1 MTFLEET
8 AKNISDRHGT
18 ELSAVAVVFQN
29 RRAALYFKHHL
40 AELAGGASWLPWT
53 TSIQDF
59 WSERTGLRRMET
71 VELFF
76 TAFESYRESGG
87 LDTIDGFSRWAP
99 TALSDFDEIDHYFV
113 DHEKFFRAARDLK
126 RVEAWSPD
134 GKTTPMQ
141 VRYLDHLERMEI
153 FYKRL
158 TARMQTARAGYD
170 GWIAR
175 TAVTVLDSL
184 ATDMPYRYV
193 YFVGF
198 NALTRCE
205 EKLMKALCDQE
216 RGEIIVDADEY
227 YTDDPMQE
235 AGSGLRL
242 MARTMGWKKIPGV
255 GQHYRNS
262 SKQIT
267 LTAAARRV
275 GQARTAGHI
284 LSEIPS
290 EHHSK
295 TAVVLADETALLPVL
310 HAIPGTVAS
319 LNVSMGYPCSMTSS
333 ADLIRLL
340 LEMQERSLEWDPRG
354 FYHKDIERLLHHP
367 FLRRVNA
374 GLCRDLLD
382 QMAKWNQ
389 VIFSEADWKEAVHDQ
404 PEFARWIAL
413 WKDGADA
420 LTGLKSVMEE
430 WIERSFS
437 LLEKEAARH
446 LYRIVALIE
455 RYSENL
461 SGPLSLRVVREML
474 TSLIA
479 ETRIPFIGEPLEGLQ
494 VLGFLETRSLDFK
507 NVIVVSANEGTLPRP
522 SRRESSIPF
531 ELRKE
536 WGLPTHELHDGIYA
550 YNFYRLLQRAEN
562 VWIVYDSE
570 TDELGQGERSRFIA
584 QMLRELPAYH
594 SGIRIRDEV
603 ARFPFVLHGPS
614 TTDRVMKD
622 GNVMDLLREYLQSGV
637 SATALQNYYECRM
650 RFYYQY
656 LLGLKAGDDV
666 EESIDAMTF
675 GMIIH
680 ESLNELYAEFEGSCL
695 VSDRVRQ
702 KKETIPDVIV
712 RAARKVFG
720 SGELRFGKNYLMMQ
734 VASKWLERFIAWDS
748 ERAGR
753 HRVFLEGLEMSAD
766 RRLAVHGY
774 DVRFYGRLDRV
785 ETVDDQPVIIDFKTG
800 KAEESKKSDMDAVM
814 KDKRA
819 LQLAFYAWLRTKAS
833 SDAPQ
838 PAIFSFRHFSDP
850 LMALTVDGHQLT
862 SAHMDEFEQHLI
874 TWIAEVTDP
883 NVPFERTGE
892 INRCQYCDFQVIC
905 QRQSRE
911 SLF

>member
-40 AELAGGASWLPWT
+40 ADLAGGASWLPWT

-87 LDTIDGFSRWAP
+87 LDTIGDFSRWAP

-141 VRYLDHLERMEI
+141 GRYLDHLERMEI

-158 TARMQTARAGYD
+158 TARMQSARAGYD

-184 ATDMPYRYV
+184 TTGMPYRYV

-205 EKLMKALCDQE
+205 EKLMKALCDRE

-310 HAIPGTVAS
+310 HAIPDTVAS
-319 LNVSMGYPCSMTSS
+319 LNVSMGYPCGMTSS
-333 ADLIRLL
+333 ADLVRLL

-374 GLCRDLLD
+374 ALCRDLLD

-389 VIFSEADWKEAVHDQ
+389 VIFSEADWKEAVNDQ

-474 TSLIA
+474 MRLIA

-584 QMLRELPAYH
+584 QMLRELPSYH

-622 GNVMDLLREYLQSGV
+622 GNVLDLLREYLQSGV
-637 SATALQNYYECRM
+637 SPTALQSYYECRM

-675 GMIIH
+675 GTIIH
-680 ESLNELYAEFEGSCL
+680 ESLNELYAEFEGSRL

-702 KKETIPDVIV
+702 KKESIPDVIV
-712 RAARKVFG
+712 QAARKVFG
-720 SGELRFGKNYLMMQ
+720 RGELRFGKNYLMMQ
-734 VASKWLERFIAWDS
+734 VATKWLERFMAWDS

-753 HRVFLEGLEMSAD
+753 HRVFLEGLEMAAD

-785 ETVDDQPVIIDFKTG
+785 ETVDDQPVVIDFKTG

-819 LQLAFYAWLRTKAS
+819 LQLAFYAWLRSEAS
-833 SDAPQ
+833 SDVPQ

-862 SAHMDEFEQHLI
+862 TAHVDEFEQHLI

-883 NVPFERTGE
+883 NLPFERTGE

>member
-8 AKNISDRHGT
+8 AKTIADRHGT
-18 ELSAVAVVFQN
+18 ELSTVAVVFQN

-40 AELAGGASWLPWT
+40 ADLVDGASWLPWT

-87 LDTIDGFSRWAP
+87 LDTIDDFFRWAP
-99 TALSDFDEIDHYFV
+99 TALSDFDDIDHYLV
-113 DHEKFFRAARDLK
+113 DPKKFFKAARDLK
-126 RVEAWSPD
+126 RIEFWSPD

-141 VRYLDHLERMEI
+141 GRYLDHLERMEI
-153 FYKRL
+153 FYERL

-175 TAVTVLDSL
+175 TAVSVLESL
-184 ATDMPYRYV
+184 TAEMPYRFV

-198 NALTRCE
+198 NALTACE
-205 EKLMKALCDQE
+205 EKLMKELYDRK

-227 YTDDPMQE
+227 YTGDPMQE

-242 MARTMGWKKIPGV
+242 MARAMGWKKIPGV
-255 GQHYRNS
+255 GRHYRDIA
-262 SKQIT
+262 KQIT
-267 LTAAARRV
+267 FTAAARRV

-284 LSEIPS
+284 LSEIPP

-295 TAVVLADETALLPVL
+295 TAVVLADETTLLPVL
-310 HAIPGTVAS
+310 HAIPGNIAS
-319 LNVSMGYPCSMTSS
+319 LNVSMGYPCGMTSS
-333 ADLIRLL
+333 ADLVRLL
-340 LEMQERSLEWDPRG
+340 LEMQERSLEWNPRG

-374 GLCRDLLD
+374 ALCRNLLD
-382 QMAKWNQ
+382 HMAKWNQ
-389 VIFSEADWKEAVHDQ
+389 VIFSETDWKEAVHDQ

-420 LTGLKSVMEE
+420 LAGLKNVMEE

-446 LYRIVALIE
+446 VYRIVALIE

-474 TSLIA
+474 TPLIA

-494 VLGFLETRSLDFK
+494 VLGILETRSLDFK

-562 VWIVYDSE
+562 VWIIYDSE

-584 QMLRELPAYH
+584 QMQHELPGDH
-594 SGIRIRDEV
+594 TGIRIRDEV

-614 TTDRVMKD
+614 TSDRVMKD
-622 GNVMDLLREYLQSGV
+622 GNVLDLLREYLQSGV
-637 SATALQNYYECRM
+637 SVSALQSYYDCRM

-675 GMIIH
+675 GTIVH
-680 ESLNELYAEFEGSCL
+680 DCLNELYAEFVGHGL
-695 VSDRVRQ
+695 ASDRILQ
-702 KKETIPDVIV
+702 KKESIPDVIV
-712 RAARKVFG
+712 RAARNVFG
-720 SGELRFGKNYLMMQ
+720 RGELRYGKNYLMIQ
-734 VASKWLERFIAWDS
+734 VATKWLERFIIWDA
-748 ERAGR
+748 ERSNR
-753 HRVFLEGLEMSAD
+753 HRIHLEGLEMAAD

-785 ETVDDQPVIIDFKTG
+785 ETVDDHPVVIDFKTG
-800 KAEESKKSDMDAVM
+800 KADESKKSDMDAVM
-814 KDKRA
+814 KDIRA
-819 LQLAFYAWLRTKAS
+819 LQLAFYAWLRSEA
-833 SDAPQ
+833 AQAVPQ

-850 LMALTVDGHQLT
+850 LMTLTVDGHPLT
-862 SAHMDEFEQHLI
+862 SVHMDEFEQRMI
-874 TWIAEVTDP
+874 TWVAEVTDP

-911 SLF
+911 SSF